1 MHGAEA
7 APACPALVRLRQ
19 VSRHYGIGRSRV
31 QALHEV
37 DLEVREA
44 EMLAIVGPSGSGK
57 TTLLSLIGGLDR
69 ADAGEIQ
76 VDGQNLGALRVAEL
90 AAFRRQ
96 RVGFVFQAAGLVP
109 LMTAAENV
117 ALVLELQGKNG
128 ADASVA
134 ALEALR
140 KVGLEERARHR
151 GHELSGGEQQRVAL
165 ARALV
170 KRPRLLLADEP
181 TGQLDT
187 ETGAAIMRLVRSLT
201 SSGTTVIVA
210 THDAGM
216 AEAADRLLNMEDGR
230 LA

>member
-69 ADAGEIQ
+69 ADAGEIE

-117 ALVLELQGKNG
+117 ALVLELQGNYG

-140 KVGLEERARHR
+140 MVGLEDRARHR

-230 LA
+230 LT

>member
-44 EMLAIVGPSGSGK
+44 EMLAIVGRSGSGK

-69 ADAGEIQ
+69 ADAGEIE

-117 ALVLELQGKNG
+117 ALVLELQGNNG

-140 KVGLEERARHR
+140 MVGLEDRARHR

-216 AEAADRLLNMEDGR
+216 AEAADRLLSMEDGR
-230 LA
+230 LT

>member
-69 ADAGEIQ
+69 ADAGEIE

-117 ALVLELQGKNG
+117 ALVLELQGNNG
-128 ADASVA
+128 VDAAVA

-140 KVGLEERARHR
+140 MVGLEERARHR

-216 AEAADRLLNMEDGR
+216 AEAADRLLSMEDGR

>member
-69 ADAGEIQ
+69 ADAGEIE

-117 ALVLELQGKNG
+117 ALVLELQGNNG

-140 KVGLEERARHR
+140 MVGLEDRARHR

-216 AEAADRLLNMEDGR
+216 AEAADRLLSMEDGR
-230 LA
+230 LT